1 MPDWIR
7 YFFLGF
13 IGLFFIAGPVVS
25 ALLNVLR
32 LKNQFERIT
41 VTKAFLRVE
50 ALKQGKRSTV
60 EIPVDELE
68 DLVAPTARSV
78 MDTIEVPGMKKVP
91 LGNTGTP
98 RMPDGRPVPRFLL
111 SLMKMTGSKGI
122 MARSDKTVVEF
133 AGGLDEAEVAYLFAL
148 IRKTI
153 V

>member
-1 MPDWIR
+1 
-7 YFFLGF
+7 
-13 IGLFFIAGPVVS
+13 VS
-25 ALLNVLR
+25 TLLNVLR

-60 EIPVDELE
+60 EIPIDELE
-68 DLVAPTARSV
+68 DVVAPTVRSI
-78 MDTIEVPGMKKVP
+78 MDTVEVPGMKKIP

-111 SLMKMTGSKGI
+111 SLIKMTGSKGI
-122 MARSDKTVVEF
+122 IARSDKAVVEF
-133 AGGLDEAEVAYLFAL
+133 VGGLDEAETAYLFAL

-153 V
+153 VG